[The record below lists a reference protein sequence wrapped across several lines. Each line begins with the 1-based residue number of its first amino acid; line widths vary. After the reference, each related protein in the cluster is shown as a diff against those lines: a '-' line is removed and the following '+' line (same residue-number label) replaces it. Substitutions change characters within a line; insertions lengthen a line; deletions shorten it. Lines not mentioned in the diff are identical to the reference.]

1 MWNRKF
7 EAAMIIAMG
16 GFTTLVVGSYIHDMQ
31 SHQEDG
37 MSRQVSQL
45 AHRVGHWMLQHSSPD
60 PASGTGSEVATMA
73 LPNMGSL
80 GGSANSTTS
89 NEGANQAPLSY
100 ADDQRLMSIAKS
112 LSGELTQADWD
123 AMAKAVETQDS
134 TEAAKTVKQILWS
147 KLSTEDQTWVQA
159 HFQGK
164 QAFGPEDITLVK
176 DVIQDVQS
184 MLTPDERTLLREQL
198 SHLGVNIGQ

>member
-1 MWNRKF
+1 
-7 EAAMIIAMG
+7 MIIAMG

-31 SHQEDG
+31 THQADG
-37 MSRQVSQL
+37 MSRQVSQV
-45 AHRVGHWMLQHSSPD
+45 AQRVGHWMRQHSSPE
-60 PASGTGSEVATMA
+60 PAAGTGSLVATMA
-73 LPNMGSL
+73 QSHVASNGSV
-80 GGSANSTTS
+80 ANSTTS
-89 NEGANQAPLSY
+89 ADDTAQAPLSY
-100 ADDQRLMSIAKS
+100 TDDQRLISIAKS
-112 LSGELTQADWD
+112 LSSELTQADWD
-123 AMAKAVETQDS
+123 AMAKAVETQNT

-184 MLTPDERTLLREQL
+184 MLTPAEQTLLREQL